1 MMMNSLIRSLLLAFL
16 LIFSG
21 KLTSQDA
28 FSELDKVYGLDPSI
42 YNGKKYSYFL
52 PSGTGGNQFFSSA
65 EYVKGGVVVKRG
77 KGEEETRRQGE
88 EVTGGRW
95 YYDLFLNYDVYNQ
108 KLLLQYI
115 DETGAAQIIEVSE
128 AWLEGFSLGDKEFR
142 YLKFDSGSRIFQVL
156 GNGKYRVLYHWRKT
170 FNLSNSAGNSIYTFS
185 TPGKS
190 RYVLIDGEIRSFG
203 SKGSFI
209 KQFDPV
215 HKAEIKNYLKV
226 NGLNLKKAS
235 DQEVTEL
242 INYISNLK

>member
-1 MMMNSLIRSLLLAFL
+1 MMHRIFHLLLLAFL
-16 LIFSG
+16 LLTSG
-21 KLTSQDA
+21 KLSSQDA

-52 PSGTGGNQFFSSA
+52 PSGTGGNQFFASA
-65 EYVKGGVVVKRG
+65 EYVKGSVVVKG
-77 KGEEETRRQGE
+77 VKCWG
-88 EVTGGRW
+88 
-95 YYDLFLNYDVYNQ
+95 LLLNYDIYNQ

-128 AWLEGFSLGDKEFR
+128 AWLEGFSLGEKEFR
-142 YLKFDSGSRIFQVL
+142 YLKFDNGSRIFQVL
-156 GNGKYRVLYHWRKT
+156 GDGKYRVLYHWRKT

-226 NGLNLKKAS
+226 NGVNLKKAS